1 MKHILLAI
9 AACTTILPALA
20 QTTAPFVA
28 YDDELKN
35 DWQNWSWAKV
45 QFSAPVGG
53 AKPIKVEGE
62 PWSGL
67 ALHHEAFSSAPF
79 TKVSFYINGG
89 VEGGQSLTVKAMAD
103 GKPME
108 AGYTIQP
115 KAKTW
120 AVVVV
125 PLKELAAANKTIDG
139 ILLQG
144 GADSYKPYYVTRIQ
158 FE

>member
-1 MKHILLAI
+1 MKHLLMAI

-20 QTTAPFVA
+20 QTTSPFVA

-35 DWQNWSWAKV
+35 GWQNWSWAKV
-45 QFSAPVGG
+45 QFAAPVGG

-67 ALHHEAFSSAPF
+67 ALHHDAFSSAPF

-89 VEGGQSLTVKAMAD
+89 MEGGQSLTVKAMAD

-108 AGYTIQP
+108 AGYTIQL

-120 AVVVV
+120 AVVEV
-125 PLKELAAANKTIDG
+125 PLKELAAGNKTIDG
-139 ILLQG
+139 IVLQG